1 MPFRFRRSKKIG
13 PFRFTMSGS
22 GLSASVGSGPFRY
35 TFNSNGGR
43 TRTMR
48 TGIPGLRYEERDTP
62 NSPASARSAGS
73 RSPIPKSPASIRF
86 RSTVASCEASRPPS
100 AGDVASCSIRGSY
113 RSASRPAPG

>member
-1 MPFRFRRSKKIG
+1 MPFRFRRSKKVG

-62 NSPASARSAGS
+62 NQVRKKKAARKARKLEQNTSAQAEFNEIS
-73 RSPIPKSPASIRF
+73 RQ
-86 RSTVASCEASRPPS
+86 
-100 AGDVASCSIRGSY
+100 Y
-113 RSASRPAPG
+113 RD

>member
-1 MPFRFRRSKKIG
+1 MPFRFRRSKKVG

-43 TRTMR
+43 TRTVR

-62 NSPASARSAGS
+62 DQVRKKKSRKLEHDDSAQAEFNEIS
-73 RSPIPKSPASIRF
+73 RQ
-86 RSTVASCEASRPPS
+86 
-100 AGDVASCSIRGSY
+100 Y
-113 RSASRPAPG
+113 RD

>member
-48 TGIPGLRYEERDTP
+48 TGIPGLRFEERDTP
-62 NSPASARSAGS
+62 NQVRKKKAARKARKLEQNNSAQAEFNEIS
-73 RSPIPKSPASIRF
+73 RQ
-86 RSTVASCEASRPPS
+86 
-100 AGDVASCSIRGSY
+100 Y
-113 RSASRPAPG
+113 RD

>member
-1 MPFRFRRSKKIG
+1 MPFRFRRSKKVG

-43 TRTMR
+43 TRTVR

-62 NSPASARSAGS
+62 NQVRKKKARKLEHDDSAQAEFNEIS
-73 RSPIPKSPASIRF
+73 RQ
-86 RSTVASCEASRPPS
+86 
-100 AGDVASCSIRGSY
+100 Y
-113 RSASRPAPG
+113 RD

>member
-1 MPFRFRRSKKIG
+1 MPFRFRRSKKFG
-13 PFRFTMSGS
+13 PFQFTMSGS

-62 NSPASARSAGS
+62 NQVRRKKRAKQQRKQVGKEQASFDEISQQ
-73 RSPIPKSPASIRF
+73 
-86 RSTVASCEASRPPS
+86 
-100 AGDVASCSIRGSY
+100 Y
-113 RSASRPAPG
+113 R

>member
-1 MPFRFRRSKKIG
+1 MPFRFRRSKKVG

-43 TRTMR
+43 TRTVR

-62 NSPASARSAGS
+62 NQVRKKKSRKLEHDDSAQAEFNEISQQ
-73 RSPIPKSPASIRF
+73 
-86 RSTVASCEASRPPS
+86 
-100 AGDVASCSIRGSY
+100 Y
-113 RSASRPAPG
+113 RD

>member
-1 MPFRFRRSKKIG
+1 MPFRFRRSKKVG

-43 TRTMR
+43 TRTVR

-62 NSPASARSAGS
+62 NQVRKKKSRKLEHDDSAQAEFNEIS
-73 RSPIPKSPASIRF
+73 RQ
-86 RSTVASCEASRPPS
+86 
-100 AGDVASCSIRGSY
+100 Y
-113 RSASRPAPG
+113 RD

>member
-62 NSPASARSAGS
+62 NQVRKKKAARKARKLEQGNSAQAEFNEIS
-73 RSPIPKSPASIRF
+73 RQ
-86 RSTVASCEASRPPS
+86 
-100 AGDVASCSIRGSY
+100 Y
-113 RSASRPAPG
+113 RD

>member
-1 MPFRFRRSKKIG
+1 MPFRFRRSKKVG

-43 TRTMR
+43 TRTVR

-62 NSPASARSAGS
+62 NQVRKKKAARKARKLEHDDSAQAEFNEIS
-73 RSPIPKSPASIRF
+73 RQ
-86 RSTVASCEASRPPS
+86 
-100 AGDVASCSIRGSY
+100 Y
-113 RSASRPAPG
+113 RD